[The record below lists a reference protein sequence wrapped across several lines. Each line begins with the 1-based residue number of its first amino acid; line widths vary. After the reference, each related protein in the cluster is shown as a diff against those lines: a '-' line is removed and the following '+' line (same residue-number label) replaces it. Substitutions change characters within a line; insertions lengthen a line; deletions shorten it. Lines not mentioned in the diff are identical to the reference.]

1 MTLNVVLVDDDDL
14 IRRGLSHW
22 LSSIDGIKVVGEAG
36 NAEECLAGIEK
47 AKPDIAL
54 IDIVL
59 PGISGIELMRRI
71 TKSYP
76 SVKCVI
82 LSGSMVPDLV
92 FEAFSCGAYG
102 YLPKLTSPDE
112 VKLAL
117 ENVAKSNW
125 YLSPVVAEAVLKK
138 AIQLREIASG
148 EDGKGAEVALTDRER
163 ELLKLLAEGNTFTE
177 IARKLDINARSVE
190 RMKSKLEEKIQATN
204 IVDLVRKA
212 IKLGLINP

>member
-1 MTLNVVLVDDDDL
+1 
-14 IRRGLSHW
+14 
-22 LSSIDGIKVVGEAG
+22 
-36 NAEECLAGIEK
+36 
-47 AKPDIAL
+47 
-54 IDIVL
+54 
-59 PGISGIELMRRI
+59 
-71 TKSYP
+71 
-76 SVKCVI
+76 VI
-82 LSGSMVPDLV
+82 LSGSMVPELV

-117 ENVAKSNW
+117 DNVAKSNW
-125 YLSPVVAEAVLKK
+125 YLSPVVTEVVLKK
-138 AIQLREIASG
+138 AIQLRELASG
-148 EDGKGAEVALTDRER
+148 EDGKGTEVALTDRER